1 MTEEKKENKPKVEEK
16 RISSKVIRRRV
27 AKPPVAEAKP
37 KEEKKKP
44 EKKEAAPKKPR
55 KAPQRV
61 KKKEAA
67 TVTKEKK
74 EAVAVAVEEP
84 VPPVVEPTAKEVKV
98 FEEEKKKPEKGF
110 AKREPRKK
118 VYEPKEIA
126 RKIQPPKPV
135 REAKKTEVIKP
146 KAEKRVIKI
155 EEAISVSEL
164 SQKLGVKAS
173 EIIKKLMSLGIMAT
187 LNQLIDADAA
197 GLVAQDYGY
206 EVENV
211 ALEEETLIEAELEG
225 KEVELKPRA
234 PVVTVMGHVDHG
246 KTSLLDAIRRTNVA
260 GGEAGGITQHIG
272 AYHVHLDKG
281 DITFLDTPGHEAFT
295 AMRARGAKVT
305 DIVVLVVAA
314 DDGVMPQTVEA
325 INHAKAAGVPII
337 VAINKIDL
345 PQAQP
350 DRVKQQLSDYGLIPE
365 EWGGDTIYVEVSA
378 KKGLHIKELLEMIL
392 LQAEMLEL
400 KAAEDVPAR
409 GVIIESKLDKG
420 RGPVATVLVQNGK
433 LRVGSAFVAGVHHG
447 RVRAMI
453 DDRGK
458 RIEEA
463 GPSMPVEILGLS
475 GLPEAGDTL
484 TVVKDEATAKQIA
497 LIRERKRAEKERAK
511 TSKISLSE
519 LYDKIS
525 KGEVKELNVI
535 IKADVHGSIEA
546 VKEAL
551 SKLSTDKVAIKVI
564 HSAVGGVNEGDIML
578 ASASNAIVIG
588 FNVRADSKAAQL
600 AETEKVDIRIY
611 NIIYDLIDDVKKAME
626 GLLEPV
632 IREEVLGKAEIR
644 EVFRIPKVG
653 NIAGCYVTEGKILRG
668 AKVRL
673 IRDNIVIYDGK
684 IGSLKRFKEDV
695 KEVQSGYECG
705 IGIEGYNDIKVGDI
719 IEAYEL
725 REEAAKL

>member
-1 MTEEKKENKPKVEEK
+1 MTEEKREDKPKVEEK

-27 AKPPVAEAKP
+27 SRPEPVEARP
-37 KEEKKKP
+37 EEERKKKP
-44 EKKEAAPKKPR
+44 EKKEAQPR
-55 KAPQRV
+55 KVRKTPERARKKEPATTV
-61 KKKEAA
+61 KKKKEA
-67 TVTKEKK
+67 V
-74 EAVAVAVEEP
+74 VGEP
-84 VPPVVEPTAKEVKV
+84 IPVVEPAAKEVKV

-118 VYEPKEIA
+118 AYEPKEI
-126 RKIQPPKPV
+126 RKIQPPKPT
-135 REAKKTEVIKP
+135 REARKTELTTP
-146 KAEKRVIKI
+146 RAEKRVIKI
-155 EEAISVSEL
+155 EEAISVSDL
-164 SQKLGVKAS
+164 SQRLGVKAS
-173 EIIKKLMSLGIMAT
+173 EIIKKLMGLGIMAT
-187 LNQLIDADAA
+187 LNQFIDSDAA

-211 ALEEETLIEAELEG
+211 ALEEETLIETELEG
-225 KEVELKPRA
+225 KELELRPRA

-272 AYHVHLDKG
+272 AYHVYLEKG

-325 INHAKAAGVPII
+325 INHAKAAEVPII

-400 KAAEDVPAR
+400 KAAEDMPAR
-409 GVIIESKLDKG
+409 GVIIESRLDKG
-420 RGPVATVLVQNGK
+420 RGPVATVLVQNGM

-447 RVRAMI
+447 RIRAMI

-463 GPSMPVEILGLS
+463 GPSMPVEILGIS

-484 TVVKDEATAKQIA
+484 IVVKDEATAKQIA
-497 LIRERKRAEKERAK
+497 LIRERKQAEKERAK

-551 SKLSTDKVAIKVI
+551 SKLSTDRVAIKVI

-578 ASASNAIVIG
+578 ASASNAIIIG

-611 NIIYDLIDDVKKAME
+611 NIIYDLVDDVKKAME

-632 IREEVLGKAEIR
+632 IREEVLGKAEVR

-653 NIAGCYVTEGKILRG
+653 NIAGCYVTDGKILRG
-668 AKVRL
+668 AKARL

-695 KEVQSGYECG
+695 KEVQTGYECG
-705 IGIEGYNDIKVGDI
+705 IGIEGYNDIKVGDVL
-719 IEAYEL
+719 EAYEL
-725 REEAAKL
+725 REEAARL